1 MKPNWTICV
10 VSALIDV
17 LQNTIYS
24 LNLHEIWLKI
34 HFSFIIVWKWWVI
47 GLWNTRS
54 SERFPSSR
62 RKKNE
67 EKEFWTRH
75 DWHFIHHRAAKL
87 NIAESNLIWVAKN
100 SSIRLLLQLLMLNLE
115 GIVSLQ
121 GKRCTTATSDCRVS
135 QTRQKKSV
143 ADYLTTNFTFIRFID
158 NFLLRKLTAIAPR
171 KKDNEASWVNKKIMI
186 KNTLE

>member
-54 SERFPSSR
+54 SERFPSSSKKIKK
-62 RKKNE
+62 KKNVG
-67 EKEFWTRH
+67 H
-75 DWHFIHHRAAKL
+75 GMIGILFI
-87 NIAESNLIWVAKN
+87 IEQQNLISRKVIWFELPKTRALGCCYHCWCLNWKELWVCMVNVAQQRLKIAVWVKHAK
-100 SSIRLLLQLLMLNLE
+100 RNL
-115 GIVSLQ
+115 
-121 GKRCTTATSDCRVS
+121 S
-135 QTRQKKSV
+135 QTIWLQISH
-143 ADYLTTNFTFIRFID
+143 LFS
-158 NFLLRKLTAIAPR
+158 L
-171 KKDNEASWVNKKIMI
+171 
-186 KNTLE
+186 